1 MDSESPQRERSK
13 KQARDMSRDR
23 EEGNDRGKPSNR
35 SFLRPNPLNKSIKTE
50 TITKR
55 QEAILKNRL
64 KTLVK

>member
-1 MDSESPQRERSK
+1 
-13 KQARDMSRDR
+13 MSRDR